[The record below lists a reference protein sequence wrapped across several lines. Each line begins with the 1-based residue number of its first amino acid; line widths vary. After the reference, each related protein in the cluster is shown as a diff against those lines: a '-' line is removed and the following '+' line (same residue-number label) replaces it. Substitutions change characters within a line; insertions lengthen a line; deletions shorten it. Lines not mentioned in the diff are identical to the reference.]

1 MDQTFIRES
10 IRHALWF
17 VNLFGGG
24 EGEEEETRRVSTQAE
39 ESIETSVAIL
49 KGKPSAKS
57 CRVNTSWKNWNDN
70 NATKQNKTETEGG
83 GGRGGGGKRKR
94 EAEKKEKKK
103 IWRKW
108 EKEAAN
114 IFVRKSN
121 DGKWICNFLR
131 ETQRERE
138 RKSQTNKRVLT
149 FWLLWRRAHGR
160 CRSVW

>member
-1 MDQTFIRES
+1 MGTAFENDTLGKCKGMDQTFIRES

-103 IWRKW
+103 KYEENEKKKRQIFSLENQTTESGSVTSW
-108 EKEAAN
+108 EKH
-114 IFVRKSN
+114 
-121 DGKWICNFLR
+121 
-131 ETQRERE
+131 RERE
-138 RKSQTNKRVLT
+138 REEISNK
-149 FWLLWRRAHGR
+149 
-160 CRSVW
+160 